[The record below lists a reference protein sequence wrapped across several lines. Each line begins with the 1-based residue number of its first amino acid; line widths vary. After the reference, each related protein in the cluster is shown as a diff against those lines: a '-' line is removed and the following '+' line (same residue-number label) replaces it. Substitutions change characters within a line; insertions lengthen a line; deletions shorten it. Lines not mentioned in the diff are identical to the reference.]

1 MRHDPDRP
9 SYRRSRIVGAG
20 IAAAIVGS
28 LLASPAG
35 AQETD
40 SPPGA
45 EPLCV
50 PVDRELE
57 ELSGLIVADG
67 VVYAIPDGGSSVAVA
82 ELANVLAGD
91 CTVTRWLRN
100 ELNPFDPE
108 DLTVRGDNL
117 WIADVGD
124 NRAARETIALISMNR
139 NDGSA
144 VLHRLRYPDRARDAE
159 TILLD
164 RAGMAIIVT
173 KGVGVGEVYVP
184 EGGTSVDDLP
194 SPGPIDLVKAGELTF
209 PMTETPGGPIG
220 QFGSVLATGGA
231 VNAEGTIAA
240 VRTYTDIYFYAD
252 EDGDLLEALTRDPVV
267 LPIPNEPQGEA
278 IAFTADGDLLT
289 ASELGFP
296 ITGDP
301 ERPPAANEPLPP
313 IQILRGVEDYVW
325 SQVAQRAA
333 APEPADDVAVP
344 PPSDPAGAGTV
355 AEPPPD
361 DDALDSFGARV
372 AAVGVGL
379 FVSVLIA
386 GATVLWWRRK

>member
-1 MRHDPDRP
+1 MRHIPVRS
-9 SYRRSRIVGAG
+9 SYRRSSIVGAG
-20 IAAAIVGS
+20 IAAVLAAG
-28 LLASPAG
+28 LLAAPVG

-40 SPPGA
+40 GPPSV
-45 EPLCV
+45 ESLCV

-57 ELSGLIVADG
+57 ELSGLIVADE

-91 CTVTRWLRN
+91 CTVTRWLRS

-108 DLTVRGDNL
+108 DLTARGDRL

-124 NRAARETIALISMNR
+124 NRAARETIALLSVDR
-139 NDGSA
+139 DGANA
-144 VLHRLRYPDRARDAE
+144 VLHRLRYPEGARDAE

-164 RAGMAIIVT
+164 RVGMPIIVT

-194 SPGPIDLVKAGELTF
+194 SPGPVDLVKAGELTF
-209 PMTETPGGPIG
+209 SMTETPGGPIG
-220 QFGSVLATGGA
+220 PFGSVLATGGA

-240 VRTYTDIYFYAD
+240 VRTYTDVYFYAD
-252 EDGDLLEALTRDPVV
+252 EDGDLLDALTRDPVV

-301 ERPPAANEPLPP
+301 ARPPDANEPLPP

-333 APEPADDVAVP
+333 TPEPADDVAVP
-344 PPSDPAGAGTV
+344 TQSDPAGAGTV

-361 DDALDSFGARV
+361 DDALDSFGVRV

-379 FVSVLIA
+379 FISVLIA